1 MITKKWF
8 TVLTLLLFAQV
19 TLQAQ
24 DADTLS
30 SKKKKKAQELEST
43 QVIAPEPSIATP
55 PTIGFGLGVLTY
67 YGEVSRNYRTNNP
80 VMSRIA
86 YNLYVN
92 QPLNRFLSGEITALY
107 GQVAA
112 NERSATRNL
121 NFQSTIAGLGVG
133 LIYNFDHILKEDR
146 IVEPYIGVGL
156 KFIDFNSKTDLKD
169 EYGNEYNYWSDGTIR
184 NLPENAPN
192 RELAVRIQRNYQYE
206 TDIRKKYEN
215 ELGLYNEY
223 TIAIPISAGVN
234 MHVTERWKLRMGA
247 TFIYTFTDN
256 IDGVS
261 KNATGSRRGDASND
275 HLLNVNVGLSYNLTR
290 PKREKKFENNDA
302 FEDIED
308 MDGDGVPDFRDLCMG
323 TPPGVEVDAQ
333 GCPLDDDKDLVGN
346 YKDQELESPP
356 GSIVD
361 SVGVSY
367 TDERLYNMYL
377 AFMDTTGKYS
387 PIENESYT
395 ISVIGART
403 SRKRSISGTNY
414 AVQVGEYENS
424 IPSDL
429 VSSLLNIN
437 DVGTYKVGNK
447 IIVAVGKYKTIEE
460 ANKKRSEL
468 DSQGTSTQKI
478 ISIDASGNIKAVDS
492 RVSNDLAGGGA
503 SGGTS
508 TGSSTNVKDS
518 KGSNNAGKPNFIS
531 NAGVAH
537 FSKDALPSVSKY
549 RVQLGAFSREA
560 NEKYF
565 KGLDNVIAVSSDD
578 GFTRYYSGVFDN
590 YQDAARY
597 KVDMVQRGFTNAFVI
612 KVQGSGLEQSSSRK
626 GSLNDLPP
634 GTKLTEEQKT
644 KLKFKVQV
652 GSFRNPVSSKAMD
665 KFNQIGFVQII
676 DGDDGMKKYLVGEFV
691 DYNTANE
698 LKNQLRNEG
707 YNGAF
712 VVAEYQ
718 GEIVRAAKALE
729 LIK

>member
-8 TVLTLLLFAQV
+8 AVLALLVFAHV
-19 TLQAQ
+19 SIHAQ
-24 DADTLS
+24 EADTLDT
-30 SKKKKKAQELEST
+30 KKKKKAKELEST

-92 QPLNRFLSGEITALY
+92 QPLNRFLSGEITAIY

-112 NERSATRNL
+112 NERSATRNF
-121 NFQSTIAGLGVG
+121 NFQSTITGLGVG
-133 LIYNFDHILKEDR
+133 IIYNFDHILKENR
-146 IVEPYIGVGL
+146 IVEPYIGLGV

-169 EYGNEYNYWSDGTIR
+169 EFGNEYNYWSDGTIR
-184 NLPENAPN
+184 NLPENDPN
-192 RELAVRIQRNYQYE
+192 RELAVRVQRNYQYE
-206 TDIRKKYEN
+206 TDIRKKFEN

-223 TIAIPISAGVN
+223 TIAIPLSAGVN

-261 KNATGSRRGDASND
+261 KNATGNRRGDASND

-302 FEDIED
+302 FEEIED

-346 YKDQELESPP
+346 YKDKELESPA

-367 TDERLYNMYL
+367 TDERLFNMYL

-414 AVQVGEYENS
+414 AVQVGEYENT

-429 VSSLLNIN
+429 VSSLLNID
-437 DVGTYKVGNK
+437 DVGTYKTGNK

-468 DSQGTSTQKI
+468 DSQGTTTQKI
-478 ISIDASGNIKAVDS
+478 ISIDASGNIKSVDS
-492 RVSNDLAGGGA
+492 RSSDSYVDNNTSSSPSKETTTIEKDIKVSP
-503 SGGTS
+503 SGGKPTFVS
-508 TGSSTNVKDS
+508 D
-518 KGSNNAGKPNFIS
+518 AGI
-531 NAGVAH
+531 AH
-537 FSKDALPSVSKY
+537 FSKDALPAQSKY

-565 KGLDNVIAVSSDD
+565 KGLENVIAVSSDD

-590 YQDAARY
+590 YQEAARY
-597 KVDMVQRGFTNAFVI
+597 KIDIVQRGFTNAFVI

-634 GTKLTEEQKT
+634 GTKLTDEQKT

-652 GSFRNPVSSKAMD
+652 GSFRNPVSSKAME

-676 DGDDGMKKYLVGEFV
+676 EGEDGMKKYLVGELS
-691 DYNTANE
+691 DYAAANE

-707 YNGAF
+707 YTGAF
-712 VVAEYQ
+712 VVAEYL
-718 GEIVRAAKALE
+718 GEIVKASKALE